1 MRHIWMIAVAVTA
14 LLAQACASNHLMAPT
29 YKPPTTHPDPMQPID
44 ELANVSTT
52 VSKDLHNQASEVA
65 AAADAIDDAAPPGVK
80 EKLEPHTRRARHA
93 AGEIASQANRLRDWF
108 STKLTQARDY
118 AVQLAEQR
126 DTAIKAAKQF
136 QSYAAAEH
144 ARAEKERERADGWL
158 DFILQVGAALCWAA
172 AAACLITGLLVF
184 HSIRFAGIGFA
195 AFTFA
200 GGLLGAYSRWSG
212 LIILGSLAIAVAIV
226 TGIAIYGYRKGWFT
240 DSKVVGAAKLF
251 IEGKPEEG
259 VAALRQLPAIAEAWN
274 HAKRKTPP
282 KQKEAA

>member
-1 MRHIWMIAVAVTA
+1 MRHIWMIVVVAA
-14 LLAQACASNHLMAPT
+14 LLAQACASNHMAPT
-29 YKPPTTHPDPMQPID
+29 YKPPTTRPDPMQPID
-44 ELANVSTT
+44 ELANVSNT
-52 VSKDLHNQASEVA
+52 VSKDLQNQASEVA

-108 STKLTQARDY
+108 STKLAQAR
-118 AVQLAEQR
+118 ASVVQLAEQR

-172 AAACLITGLLVF
+172 AAACLIIGLLVF
-184 HSIRFAGIGFA
+184 HSVRFAGIGFA

-212 LIILGSLAIAVAIV
+212 LIMLGSLAIAVAIMA
-226 TGIAIYGYRKGWFT
+226 GIAIYGYRKGWFT
-240 DSKVVGAAKLF
+240 DSKAVGAAKLF

-259 VAALRQLPAIAEAWN
+259 VAALRQLPAIAEAWI
-274 HAKRKTPP
+274 HAKKKTAANP
-282 KQKEAA
+282 QSKEVA